1 MVTRKYGFRLLHSV
15 LWLALGVLPK
25 PELSE
30 ITPSYT
36 HSLFTIQTVYAE
48 FHSTHHHEIAITR
61 VFPRC
66 SEGWVWGGSKE
77 ILSFG
82 FFFYILFNHY
92 PNHICERKVATLIV
106 LTVKSL
112 FLSPNNMFEI

>member
-30 ITPSYT
+30 IAPSYT

-66 SEGWVWGGSKE
+66 SEGFGSVWVWGGSTE
-77 ILSFG
+77 ILSYFKFWG
-82 FFFYILFNHY
+82 FFLHSFQ
-92 PNHICERKVATLIV
+92 P
-106 LTVKSL
+106 
-112 FLSPNNMFEI
+112 LS